1 MDEDEALE
9 ENTEENHQVEIEDVD
24 DEDDEN
30 QISPPELVQLME
42 EAWLNEKFSPE
53 ILPHKTEMVEI
64 LLGQIAY
71 IEENLK
77 KLKTTDFKKT
87 LYQMESDRLKFVIT
101 SYLRYRIEKIET
113 YSTYILEQEKQRSEK
128 QEEMYLSQ
136 NELTFAQEYEQSL
149 RQHFDSVMSFCPE
162 MTPTAAIEPNMHSM
176 VFLKSKGDVEGVVI
190 NDRTDDDSEYID
202 LTSGSQVLVNYSSVA
217 NLVKNGGVHLI

>member
-149 RQHFDSVMSFCPE
+149 RQHFDSIMSFCPE